1 MWVLQGKFLRNTRGA
16 TKTLKNSQ
24 RSSRAPQRVQK
35 APAGAQKRKEESM
48 NISEAQ
54 EYICDIQKF
63 AKKNTLEHT
72 KQYLKLLGNPCRD
85 AKIIHVAGTNGKGSV
100 CNYLRMLLQEHGY
113 HTAMFVS
120 PHLVDMRERML
131 LDGEMVSS
139 EQFMEA
145 FVRVQNAVESAMG
158 RQSANAAESETDRRN
173 TNEELHHPTFFE
185 FLFLMAMCIFDKA
198 APDYIILETGMGGRL
213 DATNVFDKPKVTVI
227 TEIGLDHCRYLGET
241 KQQIAAEKAGII
253 KKGVPLVYVEREK
266 NVSEVLKKKA
276 EQCDSET
283 FIVDKTRISNVNI
296 NHKSIDFSYKSR
308 YYNNV
313 SCTLST
319 RALYQTEN
327 AAVALTALEVLFEKE
342 QIDLHKVRSALAK
355 AGWAGRMEEVA
366 DDVYVD
372 GAHNEDGITAFLSS
386 VESSPDQRRR
396 ILLFSVVSDKEY
408 ETMIHRVEQ
417 SGLFEA
423 YIIAGIE
430 DNRGLS
436 VEQIVSC
443 FKTTCKE
450 DIHLCESV
458 RVALD
463 TARALKGE
471 GVVYVA
477 GSLYLAGEIKALL
490 AEELR

>member
-1 MWVLQGKFLRNTRGA
+1 
-16 TKTLKNSQ
+16 
-24 RSSRAPQRVQK
+24 
-35 APAGAQKRKEESM
+35 
-48 NISEAQ
+48 
-54 EYICDIQKF
+54 
-63 AKKNTLEHT
+63 
-72 KQYLKLLGNPCRD
+72 
-85 AKIIHVAGTNGKGSV
+85 
-100 CNYLRMLLQEHGY
+100 
-113 HTAMFVS
+113 
-120 PHLVDMRERML
+120 
-131 LDGEMVSS
+131 
-139 EQFMEA
+139 
-145 FVRVQNAVESAMG
+145 
-158 RQSANAAESETDRRN
+158 
-173 TNEELHHPTFFE
+173 
-185 FLFLMAMCIFDKA
+185 
-198 APDYIILETGMGGRL
+198 MGGRL

-227 TEIGLDHCRYLGET
+227 TEIGFDHCQYLGET

-266 NVSEVLKKKA
+266 NVSEVLEKIA
-276 EQCDSET
+276 DRCGSET
-283 FIVDKTRISNVNI
+283 FPVDKTRISNVNI

-327 AAVALTALEVLFEKE
+327 AAVALMAFEVLFEKE
-342 QIDLHKVRSALAK
+342 QIDLHKVQSALAK

-408 ETMIHRVEQ
+408 ESMIHRVEQ
-417 SGLFEA
+417 SGLFET
-423 YIIAGIE
+423 YIIAGIA
-430 DNRGLS
+430 DDRGLS
-436 VEQIVSC
+436 GEQIVSC
-443 FKTTCKE
+443 FKATCKE

>member
-1 MWVLQGKFLRNTRGA
+1 
-16 TKTLKNSQ
+16 
-24 RSSRAPQRVQK
+24 
-35 APAGAQKRKEESM
+35 M
-48 NISEAQ
+48 NITQAQ

-72 KQYLKLLGNPCRD
+72 KRYLELLGNPCRD

-131 LDGEMVSS
+131 LDGEMVSE
-139 EQFMEA
+139 EQFMKA
-145 FVRVQNAVESAMG
+145 FVRVKGV
-158 RQSANAAESETDRRN
+158 AEQATD
-173 TNEELHHPTFFE
+173 LHHPTFFE
-185 FLFLMAMCIFDKA
+185 FLFLMAMCTFDEAK
-198 APDYIILETGMGGRL
+198 PDYIILETGMGGRL
-213 DATNVFDKPKVTVI
+213 DATNVFDKPQLTVI
-227 TEIGLDHCRYLGET
+227 TEIGLDHCQYLGET
-241 KQQIAAEKAGII
+241 KEQIAAEKAGII
-253 KKGVPLVYVEREK
+253 KKGVPLVYVDREIS
-266 NVSEVLKKKA
+266 VSEVLTKTA
-276 EQCDSET
+276 QQCGSRA
-283 FIVDKTRISNVNI
+283 FSVDKTRILNVNI

-308 YYNNV
+308 YYSNV

-327 AAVALTALEVLFEKE
+327 AVTALTAFEVLFQKE

-386 VESSPDQRRR
+386 VESSPDRRRR

-417 SGLFEA
+417 SGLFET
-423 YIIAGIE
+423 YIIAGIA
-430 DNRGLS
+430 DDRGLS
-436 VEQIVSC
+436 GEQIVSC
-443 FKTTCKE
+443 FKTTCK
-450 DIHLCESV
+450 DNIHLCESV
-458 RVALD
+458 RSAFD
-463 TARALKGE
+463 TARTMKGE
-471 GVVYVA
+471 GVLYVA

-490 AEELR
+490 KEEAR

>member
-1 MWVLQGKFLRNTRGA
+1 
-16 TKTLKNSQ
+16 
-24 RSSRAPQRVQK
+24 
-35 APAGAQKRKEESM
+35 M
-48 NISEAQ
+48 NIAEAQ
-54 EYICDIQKF
+54 EYICEIQKF

-113 HTAMFVS
+113 RTAMFVS

-145 FVRVQNAVESAMG
+145 FVRVQNAVEEAMG
-158 RQSANAAESETDRRN
+158 RQSANAAESETDSRN
-173 TNEELHHPTFFE
+173 ANAAESETDSRNANADLHHPTFFE

-266 NVSEVLKKKA
+266 NVSEVLEKMA
-276 EQCDSET
+276 DRCGSET
-283 FIVDKTRISNVNI
+283 FPVDKTRISNVNI

-327 AAVALTALEVLFEKE
+327 AATALMAFEVLFEKE
-342 QIDLHKVRSALAK
+342 QIDLHKVQSALAK

-408 ETMIHRVEQ
+408 ESMIHRVEQ
-417 SGLFEA
+417 SGLFET
-423 YIIAGIE
+423 YIIAGIA
-430 DNRGLS
+430 DDRGLS
-436 VEQIVSC
+436 GEQIVSC

-450 DIHLCESV
+450 DIYLCESV

>member
-1 MWVLQGKFLRNTRGA
+1 
-16 TKTLKNSQ
+16 
-24 RSSRAPQRVQK
+24 
-35 APAGAQKRKEESM
+35 M
-48 NISEAQ
+48 NIAEAQ

-113 HTAMFVS
+113 RTAMFVS

-145 FVRVQNAVESAMG
+145 FVRVQTAVEEAMGRQSANAVEEAMG
-158 RQSANAAESETDRRN
+158 RQSANAAEAETDSRN
-173 TNEELHHPTFFE
+173 ANADLHHPTFFE

-253 KKGVPLVYVEREK
+253 KNGVPLVYVEREK
-266 NVSEVLKKKA
+266 SVSEVLKKKA

-327 AAVALTALEVLFEKE
+327 AATALMAFEVLFEKE
-342 QIDLHKVRSALAK
+342 QIDLHKVQSALAK

-408 ETMIHRVEQ
+408 ESMIHRVEQ
-417 SGLFEA
+417 SGLFET
-423 YIIAGIE
+423 YIIAGIA
-430 DNRGLS
+430 DDRGLS
-436 VEQIVSC
+436 GEQIVSC
-443 FKTTCKE
+443 FKATCKE

>member
-1 MWVLQGKFLRNTRGA
+1 MQDKYPRAAERQAEAAESLPEG
-16 TKTLKNSQ
+16 SQ
-24 RSSRAPQRVQK
+24 RHPGPQK
-35 APAGAQKRKEESM
+35 ALAAGKEELM
-48 NISEAQ
+48 NINQAQ
-54 EYICDIQKF
+54 NYICDIQKF

-72 KQYLKLLGNPCRD
+72 KQYLKLLGNPCKD

-139 EQFMEA
+139 EQFMKA
-145 FVRVQNAVESAMG
+145 FERVKAVAK
-158 RQSANAAESETDRRN
+158 
-173 TNEELHHPTFFE
+173 ELHHPTFFE
-185 FLFLMAMCIFDKA
+185 FLFLMAMCIFDA
-198 APDYIILETGMGGRL
+198 AKPDYIILETGMGGRL
-213 DATNVFDKPKVTVI
+213 DATNVFDKPQLTVI
-227 TEIGLDHCRYLGET
+227 TEIGLDHCQYLGDT
-241 KQQIAAEKAGII
+241 KEQIAFEKAGII
-253 KKGVPLVYVEREK
+253 KPGVPLVYVDREK
-266 NVSEVLKKKA
+266 DVSEVLSKTAKRCGCMSFA
-276 EQCDSET
+276 
-283 FIVDKTRISNVNI
+283 VDKTRISNINI

-327 AAVALTALEVLFEKE
+327 AATALVAFEVLLEKE
-342 QIDLHKVRSALAK
+342 QIDLHKVRSALIK

-372 GAHNEDGITAFLSS
+372 GAHNEDGIAAFLSS

-408 ETMIHRVEQ
+408 ETMIHRLEV

-423 YIIAGIE
+423 YIIAGIADE
-430 DNRGLS
+430 RGLS
-436 VEQIVSC
+436 GEQIVSC
-443 FKTTCKE
+443 FKTTCKK

-458 RVALD
+458 REAFD

-471 GVVYVA
+471 GVLYVA

-490 AEELR
+490 KEESR